1 MTRKTT
7 NHKNSAIKIERNDFQ
22 PCLIAMI
29 TAGPIITKTY
39 IRIIVIIMII
49 AKTGSGLNE
58 RNRLDS
64 DKNLSRY
71 VSPTTPT
78 TESKL
83 TDALVRFNMLIELG
97 GF

>member
-1 MTRKTT
+1 MTRKIT

-29 TAGPIITKTY
+29 TAGPIITNTY
-39 IRIIVIIMII
+39 IRIIVMTMII
-49 AKTGSGLNE
+49 AKTGSGLKE
-58 RNRLDS
+58 RSRLDS
-64 DKNLSRY
+64 VKNLSKY
-71 VSPTTPT
+71 VSPTTPI

-83 TDALVRFNMLIELG
+83 TDALVRFNILIELG